1 MGANQ
6 SVPPCHTPAKWT
18 APPACEYIY
27 NPVLHTTGA
36 VVGFIILSS
45 IGVSVI
51 FLLAMKLVKFLV
63 PKCKKSRNGRITKL
77 FMQAGYT
84 MANFARKTF
93 STAADFFD
101 EASDDFANNSDAAR
115 TSYDTYRSTSQRRT
129 SEGRTIYLDQSYQS
143 NV

>member
-1 MGANQ
+1 MGADQ

-45 IGVSVI
+45 IGISVI
-51 FLLAMKLVKFLV
+51 FLLAIKLVKCLI
-63 PKCKKSRNGRITKL
+63 PRCKMKWSRNGRITKL

-84 MANFARKTF
+84 MANYARKTF
-93 STAADFFD
+93 STAADFFE
-101 EASDDFANNSDAAR
+101 EASDDFAR
-115 TSYDTYRSTSQRRT
+115 TSYDTYGSTSQRRT